1 VSEVGVS
8 TSNRGFAHTPGS
20 AGTFSPPRQNVRI
33 LGNVVDQLSSRPA
46 ATAQNARAAADEQ
59 LFRWRHIELFRS
71 AIEERAAHPVAPSM
85 AIEASELQNLGDD
98 DSERRLNQDDT
109 TCWGMSCE
117 HWMKQIWLP
126 QHFSYSCAQMESYG
140 CDCSNCDLCSGDGDG
155 STEVSS

>member
-1 VSEVGVS
+1 MVSVS
-8 TSNRGFAHTPGS
+8 
-20 AGTFSPPRQNVRI
+20 GTREH
-33 LGNVVDQLSSRPA
+33 A
-46 ATAQNARAAADEQ
+46 Y
-59 LFRWRHIELFRS
+59 
-71 AIEERAAHPVAPSM
+71 
-85 AIEASELQNLGDD
+85 

-155 STEVSS
+155 STDVSS

>member
-1 VSEVGVS
+1 MSEVGVS
-8 TSNRGFAHTPGS
+8 PSNRGFAHTPGS

-33 LGNVVDQLSSRPA
+33 LVNVVDQLSSRPA
-46 ATAQNARAAADEQ
+46 ATVQNERAAADEQ
-59 LFRWRHIELFRS
+59 LVH

-155 STEVSS
+155 STDVSS